1 MSAIE
6 VILGGVIL
14 GGLYALVAIGF
25 NLQYGMARIVNLAYG
40 EFLMGAAFAAFWMF
54 TLFSINPILGMIL
67 TVPVTFGA
75 NWLVYRLLMTPLV
88 RRARTRDQLEGETIL
103 ATFGLLFVLRGAAT
117 LAFSAN
123 NRFYDYLGEPLHL
136 FGFTFAAN
144 RVLAFAV
151 ACVFGGAIW
160 LALNYTRFGTALRA
174 LAIDPTGAELVGID
188 VRGLSALAFAGGGA
202 LVAAGRDAGEHLSH
216 LQSFDR
222 HRIHD
227 EGAGGGDHG
236 RRRQHGRQPAGGLL
250 ARHRRSALLLLRRF
264 RSDTGGRLR
273 AVPGRAGDQA
283 ARPVRNALMAETAE
297 NARIRR
303 IRAAVAIGTLAA
315 LVIVLAMLPFV
326 LSDYG
331 LSLLVNVMAYLVLT
345 IAWALFSGT
354 TRLVSLA
361 TSAFFGVGMY
371 TVAMLINVLP
381 LYATFAV
388 AIAVGAVLA
397 LVVGVLT
404 LRISGMFFVI
414 FSFGL
419 SEMIRELMVWWEI
432 NQTHTMG
439 RYVYVPF
446 DTTMIYE
453 HLLGLAVL
461 VFFVGWQLRRSRF
474 GLALMVIGEDET
486 VARQVGINVPFSK
499 VTIFI
504 VSAMFMTLTG
514 ALMAPRFGFINPNF
528 AFNPLVSFQV
538 VIMAILGG
546 LQRLWGPVLGV
557 IPLLVLSEEL
567 QTEFPFWY
575 SVLLGL
581 VFMVIVYFLPR
592 GLTGL
597 IEEGWAALGKP
608 LDLPRGLTGPLL
620 DAWGWLSR
628 PILLP
633 RGLAGAIEDR
643 WVKIMPRL
651 PEKR

>member
-1 MSAIE
+1 
-6 VILGGVIL
+6 
-14 GGLYALVAIGF
+14 
-25 NLQYGMARIVNLAYG
+25 
-40 EFLMGAAFAAFWMF
+40 
-54 TLFSINPILGMIL
+54 
-67 TVPVTFGA
+67 
-75 NWLVYRLLMTPLV
+75 
-88 RRARTRDQLEGETIL
+88 
-103 ATFGLLFVLRGAAT
+103 
-117 LAFSAN
+117 
-123 NRFYDYLGEPLHL
+123 
-136 FGFTFAAN
+136 
-144 RVLAFAV
+144 
-151 ACVFGGAIW
+151 
-160 LALNYTRFGTALRA
+160 
-174 LAIDPTGAELVGID
+174 
-188 VRGLSALAFAGGGA
+188 
-202 LVAAGRDAGEHLSH
+202 
-216 LQSFDR
+216 
-222 HRIHD
+222 
-227 EGAGGGDHG
+227 
-236 RRRQHGRQPAGGLL
+236 
-250 ARHRRSALLLLRRF
+250 
-264 RSDTGGRLR
+264 
-273 AVPGRAGDQA
+273 
-283 ARPVRNALMAETAE
+283 MAETAE

-303 IRAAVAIGTLAA
+303 IRAAVAIGTLAV